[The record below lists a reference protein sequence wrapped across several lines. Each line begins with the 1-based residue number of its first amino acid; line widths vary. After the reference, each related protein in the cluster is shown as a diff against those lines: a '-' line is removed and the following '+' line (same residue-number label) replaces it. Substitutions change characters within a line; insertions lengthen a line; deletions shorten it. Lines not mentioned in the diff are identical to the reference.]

1 MTALLVALGGGLG
14 AVLRWQLST
23 RARTKGATPAGGT
36 LLVNVL
42 GSFLLGLLAGWDGR
56 PDWVM
61 PLLGVGLCGGLTT
74 FSTHA
79 LEVAQSWRDLE
90 RRQAVANLGLSL
102 GLSLAA
108 LSLGYVST
116 A

>member
-42 GSFLLGLLAGWDGR
+42 GSFLLGDLQRLRAT
-56 PDWVM
+56 PIN
-61 PLLGVGLCGGLTT
+61 LCGNRTQSLVAPLTHTFKDGAHTAFNDTILIGGTLRKQRPLRKGRADIGL
-74 FSTHA
+74 
-79 LEVAQSWRDLE
+79 
-90 RRQAVANLGLSL
+90 
-102 GLSLAA
+102 
-108 LSLGYVST
+108 
-116 A
+116 

>member
-1 MTALLVALGGGLG
+1 MTALLVAVGGGLG

-23 RARTKGATPAGGT
+23 KARAKGATPAGGT

-42 GSFLLGLLAGWDGR
+42 GSFVLGVLAGWGSR

-61 PLLGVGLCGGLTT
+61 PLLGVGVCGGLTT

-79 LEVAQSWRDLE
+79 LEVVQAWRDLE
-90 RRQAVANLGLSL
+90 PRHAVANLAISL
-102 GLSLAA
+102 VACLAA
-108 LSLGYVST
+108 AALGWVLT